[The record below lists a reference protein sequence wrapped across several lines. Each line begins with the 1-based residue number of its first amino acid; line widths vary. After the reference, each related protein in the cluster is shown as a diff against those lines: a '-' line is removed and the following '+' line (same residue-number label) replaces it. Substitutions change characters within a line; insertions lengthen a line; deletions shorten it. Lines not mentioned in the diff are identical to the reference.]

1 MCSTWTAGG
10 CLSPSR
16 SIDDSARS
24 IEGALARRLISG
36 YLGAMPMNMKS
47 TFILLAVALAAS
59 TAFARSQY
67 QQEIPNG
74 TTFRCLTCHT
84 GAGGGEGWNL
94 FGQDILR
101 EGGANP
107 DANPTNQND
116 GYDIAFTP
124 GDHYPAICEDD
135 SDGDGAT
142 NGEELNDADCDGIED
157 AEGALS
163 NPGNPESTPEA
174 PGDPEDPID
183 GGDLGAGG
191 CAAAPA
197 APVALLA
204 LLALGRRRRA

>member
-1 MCSTWTAGG
+1 MKLQSSFVLLVSVLAA
-10 CLSPSR
+10 SS
-16 SIDDSARS
+16 
-24 IEGALARRLISG
+24 ALAR
-36 YLGAMPMNMKS
+36 A
-47 TFILLAVALAAS
+47 
-59 TAFARSQY
+59 QY
-67 QQEIPNG
+67 VQEIPNG
-74 TTFRCLTCHT
+74 GTFNCLTCHAR
-84 GAGGGEGWNL
+84 AGGGEGWNL

-101 EGGANP
+101 AGGANP

-116 GYDIAFTP
+116 GYDLAFTP
-124 GDHYPAICEDD
+124 GDHYPDLCEDD

-183 GGDLGAGG
+183 EDPVGGG

-197 APVALLA
+197 APVGLLA
-204 LLALGRRRRA
+204 LLALVRRRR